1 MTPDTTITLG
11 FIIAI
16 IGCGITLWNF
26 FQSYKRSIKQDE
38 QDRDKASDGLKEGIS
53 ELSGNVRELNTSV
66 LKMNFKTDSMCDQVT
81 NISVSIAAMKNDIT
95 VLREE
100 QIRHDMRLQALEE
113 EHNNVQIHNTDTTIQ
128 TPRDS

>member
-11 FIIAI
+11 CIIAI

-38 QDRDKASDGLKEGIS
+38 MDRDKASDGLKEGIS

-81 NISVSIAAMKNDIT
+81 NISVSIAAMKNDISG
-95 VLREE
+95 LREE

-113 EHNNVQIHNTDTTIQ
+113 EHNVQIHNTDTTIQ
-128 TPRDS
+128 MPRDS

>member
-1 MTPDTTITLG
+1 MNPDTTITLG
-11 FIIAI
+11 CIIAI

-38 QDRDKASDGLKEGIS
+38 MDREKASDGLKEGIS

-81 NISVSIAAMKNDIT
+81 NISVSIAAMKNDISG
-95 VLREE
+95 LREE

-113 EHNNVQIHNTDTTIQ
+113 EHNVQIHNTDTTIQ